1 MSQDASSNNV
11 PGEFTF
17 RTWKPSAESWDDYLR
32 ASERAYALYVNQCQR
47 TSGTEQPPPPRSAQD
62 PQDPLGQ
69 LPGFGVGAPSTVM
82 AAGSMGIN
90 PNTGD

>member
-32 ASERAYALYVNQCQR
+32 ASERAYALYV
-47 TSGTEQPPPPRSAQD
+47 D
-62 PQDPLGQ
+62 
-69 LPGFGVGAPSTVM
+69 
-82 AAGSMGIN
+82 
-90 PNTGD
+90 